1 MRVIQTL
8 DIPQQ
13 LPTIPHDNNIITET
27 YTFRLE
33 TPMMG
38 GGIEAPEVCVS
49 EPVRVPSVRGN
60 LREWWRV
67 FRANGITGNELRESE
82 SALWGMASKNFT
94 KPSSVNIRVKC
105 AEVDEDNGM
114 RYYDEDFG
122 FARYGPES
130 YALFPVATDKDG
142 NGHDIA
148 MEGLKFSV
156 TLTYPATAKDDIHM
170 AIAGWVNFGGI
181 GSRTRR
187 GLGTL
192 SCSEDLPGIDALRE
206 AHHGMRIFTM
216 NGARNGTALGA
227 WRLALEAYR
236 DFRQQRTNAGKNHP
250 GRSYFP
256 EPDSLRHITGR
267 HSHRHPIIMPP
278 DVLPSF
284 PRAVL
289 GLPVVFHFK
298 DHGEPDTV
306 LLRGKRP
313 GEAKAFERMS
323 SPVITK
329 ALRVNGVWCPSIIIM
344 PNEEA
349 LNVKPVPF
357 FAGGGG
363 EINAPEMKPIKDDS
377 YATLPHDPMNG
388 HDNAL
393 DGLIHYIT
401 HTKTFREI

>member
-8 DIPQQ
+8 DVPQHLPQIP
-13 LPTIPHDNNIITET
+13 PDNNIITET
-27 YTFRLE
+27 YTFTLE

-38 GGIEAPEVCVS
+38 GGIESPEVCVS

-60 LREWWRV
+60 LREWWRI

-82 SALWGMASKNFT
+82 SALWGMASRNFT
-94 KPSSVNIRVKC
+94 KPSSVNISVKC
-105 AEVDEDNGM
+105 PPIDEDNGM

-122 FARYGPES
+122 FDRYGPES
-130 YALFPVATDKDG
+130 YALFPVVEDKDG

-156 TLTYPATAKDDIHM
+156 TLTYPATATDDIRM
-170 AIAGWVNFGGI
+170 AISGWVNFGGI

-192 SCSEDLPGIDALRE
+192 SCSEELPGIDELKQ
-206 AHHGMRIFTM
+206 AHPTMRIFTM
-216 NGARNGTALGA
+216 RGAKNGTALGA

-236 DFRQQRTNAGKNHP
+236 DFRQQRTNAGRNHP

-256 EPDSLRHITGR
+256 EPDSLRHITGH
-267 HSHRHPIIMPP
+267 HSTRHPIIMPQN
-278 DVLPSF
+278 VLPSF

-289 GLPVVFHFK
+289 GLPIVFHFK

-306 LLRGKRP
+306 LLRGRRS
-313 GEAKAFERMS
+313 GFRNVSERMS

-329 ALRVNGVWCPSIIIM
+329 ALRVNGVWRPAIVII

-349 LNVKPVPF
+349 LNVQPVAL

-363 EINAPEMKPIKDDS
+363 EIDSPGMKPVKDNS
-377 YATLPHDPMNG
+377 YATLPHNPMNG
-388 HDNAL
+388 QDNAI

-401 HTKTFREI
+401 HTKTFTEI